1 MIETIH
7 HGIIPY
13 LPFTAHS
20 ALFVAA
26 LRVTASTKK
35 QAENT

>member
-1 MIETIH
+1 MESSLI
-7 HGIIPY
+7 Y
-13 LPFTAHS
+13 LLTAHS

-26 LRVTASTKK
+26 LRVTARTKK